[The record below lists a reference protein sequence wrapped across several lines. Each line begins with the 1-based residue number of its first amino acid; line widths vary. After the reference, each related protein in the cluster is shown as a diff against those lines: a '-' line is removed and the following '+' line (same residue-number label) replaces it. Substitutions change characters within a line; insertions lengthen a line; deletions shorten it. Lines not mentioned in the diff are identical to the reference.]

1 MNAVAGLR
9 KAKGSGLPAPTSLAG
24 TKWTVENPEKRALGE
39 WIELGRKL
47 RSAPTGEILSLIG
60 GVVMYLEDELNDETL
75 PSVDYREY
83 VRRYAKTIL
92 EAARVELRKRDLER
106 LG

>member
-1 MNAVAGLR
+1 MNAVAGSR
-9 KAKGSGLPAPTSLAG
+9 KAKESKHLPTSLKG
-24 TKWTVENPEKRALGE
+24 TKWMVEKPELLVVGE

-47 RSAPTGEILSLIG
+47 RSAPDEEILSFIG
-60 GVVMYLEDELNDETL
+60 SVETYLE
-75 PSVDYREY
+75 YREY

-92 EAARVELRKRDLER
+92 EAARAEQRKRNLKR

>member
-1 MNAVAGLR
+1 M
-9 KAKGSGLPAPTSLAG
+9 
-24 TKWTVENPEKRALGE
+24 VEKPELLVVGE

-47 RSAPTGEILSLIG
+47 RSAPDEEILSFIES
-60 GVVMYLEDELNDETL
+60 VETYLKDKVNDETL
-75 PSVDYREY
+75 PSADYREY

-92 EAARVELRKRDLER
+92 EAARAEQKKRNLKP

>member
-1 MNAVAGLR
+1 MNAVAGSR
-9 KAKGSGLPAPTSLAG
+9 KAKESKHVPTSLKR
-24 TKWTVENPEKRALGE
+24 TKWMVEKPELLVVGE

-47 RSAPTGEILSLIG
+47 RSAPDEEILSFIG
-60 GVVMYLEDELNDETL
+60 SVETYLKDKVNDETL
-75 PSVDYREY
+75 PSADYREY

-92 EAARVELRKRDLER
+92 KAARAEQRKRNVKP

>member
-1 MNAVAGLR
+1 MNAVAGSR
-9 KAKGSGLPAPTSLAG
+9 KAKESEHVPTSLKG
-24 TKWTVENPEKRALGE
+24 TKWTVDKPELLVVGE

-47 RSAPTGEILSLIG
+47 RSAPDEEILSFIG
-60 GVVMYLEDELNDETL
+60 SVETYLE
-75 PSVDYREY
+75 YREY

-92 EAARVELRKRDLER
+92 EAARAEQRKRNLKR

>member
-1 MNAVAGLR
+1 MNAVDSSR
-9 KAKGSGLPAPTSLAG
+9 KAKESELVPMSLTG
-24 TKWTVENPEKRALGE
+24 TKWTIEKPELLVMGE

-47 RSAPTGEILSLIG
+47 RSASDGEILSLISS
-60 GVVMYLEDELNDETL
+60 VETYLKDKLDDETL
-75 PSVDYREY
+75 PSADYRVY

-92 EAARVELRKRDLER
+92 KAAQVELRRRNLRR

>member
-1 MNAVAGLR
+1 MNAVAGSR
-9 KAKGSGLPAPTSLAG
+9 KAKESEHLPTSLKR
-24 TKWTVENPEKRALGE
+24 TKWMVEKPELLVVGE

-47 RSAPTGEILSLIG
+47 RSAPDEEILSFIG
-60 GVVMYLEDELNDETL
+60 SVETYLKDKVNAETL
-75 PSVDYREY
+75 PSADYREY

-92 EAARVELRKRDLER
+92 EAARAEQRKRNLGR